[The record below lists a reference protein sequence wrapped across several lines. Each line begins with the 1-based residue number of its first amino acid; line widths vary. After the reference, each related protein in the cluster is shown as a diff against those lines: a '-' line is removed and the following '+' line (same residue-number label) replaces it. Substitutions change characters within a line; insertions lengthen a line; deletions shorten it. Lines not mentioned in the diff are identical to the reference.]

1 MFFSSLENSKSSI
14 PESYI
19 ELLDHWLG
27 TMTSLYHKKIN
38 PRDFSLQNGMDIEFV
53 LKLFDIAV
61 EKDVLLPKI
70 IVTNDEKVP
79 FGTYYNVAEIPDFI
93 EDFENNTDFE
103 VKEHNL
109 EVWYELIAVPKDEDV
124 SDSYFVNNDSEN
136 AVIRPTLDV
145 LKKSG
150 ASTTMR
156 KIGMTLKN
164 WEK

>member
-1 MFFSSLENSKSSI
+1 MFFSNLENSKSSM
-14 PESYI
+14 PNNYI
-19 ELLDHWLG
+19 ILLDHWLG

-53 LKLFDIAV
+53 LKLFDLAV
-61 EKDVLLPKI
+61 ESNVLLPKI

-79 FGTYYNVAEIPDFI
+79 FGTFYNIAEIPDYI
-93 EDFENNTDFE
+93 EDFENNIEFK

-124 SDSYFVNNDSEN
+124 PENNFVNNNSKTN
-136 AVIRPTLDV
+136 ADRPTLDV

-156 KIGMTLKN
+156 KIGMKLKN